1 MGDHG
6 EAAPVGG
13 RLFTNNFKFL
23 TAFAVIAGVL
33 IVWRFVFGLG
43 SVTAMN
49 DSFPWGVWKLFNV
62 IVLTAAA
69 SGGYAMAL
77 LVYVLNKGQY
87 HSLVRHALL
96 TSAVG
101 YSVAIAAL
109 GIDVGAPWNF
119 WKVPT
124 FTWAWNF
131 DSVLLE
137 VALCISAYLFVL
149 WLEMSPA
156 FMEKWAEDD
165 PGWLGRL
172 ARRATP
178 ILDKAIIW
186 LIALGIV
193 LPSMHQSSLGSLYL
207 LAKSKIHSFWMTPI
221 LPLLFLL
228 SCWIMGYAV
237 VVLTYILSTTRYRRP
252 SETKMLVSLS
262 RIIAW
267 IIVTFLALRIGDLV
281 VRDQIAVIL
290 SGDPYNW
297 LLGFE
302 FLAMGGSLLVLLRPS
317 QRANLSTLMRAAMAI
332 LAIAGIYRLNVVWF
346 GYRPGDGTVY
356 FPSTPE
362 LLITLGFLAMQVMA
376 YVAIVKR
383 FPILP
388 ATRAAMEEEQAK
400 SGAGGS
406 TTELGTAEA

>member
-1 MGDHG
+1 MADHG
-6 EAAPVGG
+6 TAAPVGG
-13 RLFTNNFKFL
+13 RLFTNNFKL
-23 TAFAVIAGVL
+23 MAAFVLVAGAL
-33 IVWRFVFGLG
+33 IVWRFAFGLG

-49 DSFPWGVWKLFNV
+49 DSFPWGVWKLVNV

-101 YSVAIAAL
+101 YTVAIAAL

-156 FMEKWAEDD
+156 FMEKWAKSD
-165 PGWLGRL
+165 PGWLGRF
-172 ARRATP
+172 ARKATP

-207 LAKSKIHSFWMTPI
+207 LAKSKVHSFWMTPF
-221 LPLLFLL
+221 LPLFFLL

-252 SETKMLVSLS
+252 SETRMLISLS

-267 IIVTFLALRIGDLV
+267 IIVGFLVLRVADLV
-281 VRDQIAVIL
+281 WRDQISVIL
-290 SGDPYNW
+290 SGDPYTW
-297 LLGFE
+297 LLAFE
-302 FLAMGGSLLVLLRPS
+302 FLALGGSLFVLLRPS
-317 QRANLSTLMRAAMAI
+317 LRSNLGTLMRAAMVI
-332 LAIAGIYRLNVVWF
+332 LAMAGIYRLNVVWF

-362 LLITLGFLAMQVMA
+362 LLITMGFIAMQVMA
-376 YVAIVKR
+376 YVVVVKR

-388 ATRAAMEEEQAK
+388 ASRAAAEEEFPD
-400 SGAGGS
+400 SRS
-406 TTELGTAEA
+406 DVSSSELGTAEA